1 MIVCRDSGRISIDYL
16 RKTGKEGDSI
26 AESVILLPV
35 LAAGACCDI
44 RENRI
49 PNWWVVV
56 SLISG
61 ILLCALESGAAK
73 DGRIFFRE
81 GGLFLLR
88 MAAVCAV
95 FFVFFICRMI
105 GAGDIKLAAL
115 ICGYLGLKAGA
126 EAIGFGFLIGAL
138 WSLFILAVKGTFL
151 QRFSC
156 LLAYIRRIY
165 HTKEITA
172 YYCPDSDGTD
182 GVIPLGV
189 CLFFGTAVFLLLG
202 VK

>member
-1 MIVCRDSGRISIDYL
+1 M
-16 RKTGKEGDSI
+16 
-26 AESVILLPV
+26 ILLPV

-44 RENRI
+44 REHRI
-49 PNWWVVV
+49 PNWWVVTALV
-56 SLISG
+56 FG
-61 ILLCALESGAAK
+61 VALCVMESDMAG
-73 DGRIFFRE
+73 GWIFLRE

-88 MAAVCAV
+88 MAAVCVV

-115 ICGYLGLKAGA
+115 ICGYLGLRAGA
-126 EAIGFGFLIGAL
+126 AAIGFGFLIGAF
-138 WSLFILAVKGTFL
+138 WSLLLLAVKGTFF

-156 LLAYIRRIY
+156 LLAYIRRVY

-172 YYCPDSDGTD
+172 YYCPERDGTD

-189 CLFFGTAVFLLLG
+189 CLFLGTAVYLILG